1 MSISNLVIDVDGVL
15 TDGKM
20 YYSRFGKVLKSFGPD
35 DADSLKIIS
44 TKLSIQ
50 FVSADKRGFSISR
63 KRVVRDMGFPLS
75 LISTQKRKKWMEDN
89 YDLATVAYVGDSIRD
104 IEIFKIVSLSFCPK
118 NGDDHARREA
128 SYQLNAKGGNR
139 AVSEVC
145 VILNSILNLN
155 LDFPEIKVEE
165 YDRINKLY

>member
-1 MSISNLVIDVDGVL
+1 MIINNLVIDVDGVM

-50 FVSADKRGFSISR
+50 FVSADKRGFAISR
-63 KRVVRDMGFPLS
+63 KRIVRDMGFPLS
-75 LISTQKRKKWMEDN
+75 LISSQNRKKWFEDN
-89 YDLATVAYVGDSIRD
+89 YDLSTVAYVGDSIRD
-104 IEIFKIVSLSFCPK
+104 IEIFKIVKLSFCPK
-118 NGDDHARREA
+118 SGDSLARREA
-128 SYQLNAKGGNR
+128 SFQLNAKGGNR

-145 VILNSILNLN
+145 TILNSILSLN
-155 LDFPEIKVEE
+155 LDFPQIKVEE
-165 YDRINKLY
+165 YDQVNRLH